1 MGYEYK
7 LDVQLTDLEQADL
20 VLRAIPGFE
29 AYDAEFTL
37 YSFRRDATGAMPDAH
52 VKIEASG
59 IYVCEN
65 GGSSQ
70 IVGEIRAAFA
80 AIGFPAEPR
89 EL

>member
-7 LDVQLTDLEQADL
+7 LDLQLTDLKQADL
-20 VLRAIPGFE
+20 ILRAISGFE
-29 AYDAEFTL
+29 AYDAEFKL
-37 YSFRRDATGAMPDAH
+37 YSFRRSATGAMPDAH
-52 VKIEASG
+52 AKLEPSG

-70 IVGEIRAAFA
+70 IVEDIRAAFA